1 MNTILMPGSSR
12 RVPRRPAFSIR
23 LAALCA
29 VLLLARICPAAVLS
43 ISKTHVGNFTQGQSG
58 ATYTITVSNAVTGS
72 PTNGTVTVN
81 ETAPSGLSLVSMAGT
96 GWTCAT
102 LAAPTCTRSDVLTVG
117 ASYPAITVT
126 VNVLSTAA
134 SPQVNA
140 VAVSGGGSGSANA
153 YDSTTILATQTIT
166 FGALS
171 NKAYGSAPFTVSATA
186 SSGLAVSFNSQT
198 TSVCTVSGATV
209 TLVAVGVCTIQ
220 ATQAGNAN
228 YAAATPVNQS
238 FQVTPGTQTITFGA
252 LSNKALGSAPFT
264 VSATASS
271 GLAVSFNSQTT
282 SVCTVSGAT
291 VTLVAVGVCTI
302 QATQAGNA
310 NYAAATPVNQSFQ
323 VTPGTQT
330 ITFGALST
338 KALGSAPFTVSATA
352 SSGLAVSFNSQTT
365 SVCTVSSATV
375 TLVAVGTCTIQ
386 ATQAGNATYAAATP
400 VNQSFSVTS
409 GAPILSLTKTHAGNF
424 TQGQAGAT
432 YAVTVSNA
440 ASGGPTNGTV
450 TVTET
455 APSGLS
461 LVSMAGTGWTCTTLQ
476 IPMCT
481 RSDVLA
487 AGASFP
493 AITVTVNVATKAT
506 SPQVNT
512 VSVSG
517 GGSGSANATDSTT
530 IVSVATLTVSC
541 NPSSGPVM
549 VGIPYTATC
558 TVSGGAPG
566 YTFSLSAGS
575 LPSGLTAA
583 AAATTYTISG
593 MPATPGA
600 YNYTVQV
607 KDSSGQAATESFSG
621 TISPAPSIG
630 SFSVA
635 PVVSVANQ
643 DTASLTLSSAP
654 PVMLSGTLCLTF
666 SAGSSVVGAYQSQEV
681 VFANGTTS
689 AACSSTLKT
698 TLAFTVPAGSA
709 TAVWSGNSSQ
719 FSQGTVAGTITV
731 TLNSLA
737 DPSGN
742 SVLPSPAPSQTITV
756 AAGTPTVSGSPSM
769 TMTSSSVTVVFD
781 AATPTRHVTGVNYV
795 FNPGAIAVSVSFT
808 SGSFNGYDQ
817 SQWFALPA
825 SQATGGAFSL
835 SATFPCTNCSA
846 LTGVQVTL
854 SN

>member
-171 NKAYGSAPFTVSATA
+171 NKAY
-186 SSGLAVSFNSQT
+186 
-198 TSVCTVSGATV
+198 
-209 TLVAVGVCTIQ
+209 
-220 ATQAGNAN
+220 
-228 YAAATPVNQS
+228 
-238 FQVTPGTQTITFGA
+238 
-252 LSNKALGSAPFT
+252 GSAPFT

>member
-1 MNTILMPGSSR
+1 MNTILAPGSSR
-12 RVPRRPAFSIR
+12 RVPRRAAFSIR
-23 LAALCA
+23 LAALSA
-29 VLLLARICPAAVLS
+29 VLLFARLCPASVLS
-43 ISKTHVGNFTQGQSG
+43 ISKTHAGNFTQGQAG
-58 ATYTITVSNAVTGS
+58 ATYTVTVSNAITGA
-72 PTNGTVTVN
+72 PTTGAVTVT
-81 ETAPSGLSLVSMAGT
+81 ETPPSGLSLVSMAGT
-96 GWTCAT
+96 GWTCTT
-102 LAAPTCTRSDVLTVG
+102 LQLPMCTRSDVLEAG

-134 SPQVNA
+134 SPQVNS
-140 VAVSGGGSGSANA
+140 VSVSGGESANA
-153 YDSTTILATQTIT
+153 TATDSTTILATQTIT

-171 NKAYGSAPFTVSATA
+171 NKAFGSAPFTVSATASSGLAVSFSSQTTSVCTVSGATVTLVAVGTCTIQATQAGNAAYAAAAPVNQSFQVTQGSQTISFGALSNQAFGSAPFTVSATASSGLAVSFNSQTASVCTVSGATVTLVAVGTCTIQATQAGNANFAAAAPVNQSFQVTQGSQTIIFGEFSNRALGSPPFTVGATA

-209 TLVAVGVCTIQ
+209 TLVAVGTCTIQ

-238 FQVTPGTQTITFGA
+238 FQVTPG
-252 LSNKALGSAPFT
+252 
-264 VSATASS
+264 V
-271 GLAVSFNSQTT
+271 
-282 SVCTVSGAT
+282 
-291 VTLVAVGVCTI
+291 
-302 QATQAGNA
+302 
-310 NYAAATPVNQSFQ
+310 
-323 VTPGTQT
+323 
-330 ITFGALST
+330 
-338 KALGSAPFTVSATA
+338 
-352 SSGLAVSFNSQTT
+352 
-365 SVCTVSSATV
+365 
-375 TLVAVGTCTIQ
+375 
-386 ATQAGNATYAAATP
+386 
-400 VNQSFSVTS
+400 
-409 GAPILSLTKTHAGNF
+409 PILTLTKTHAGNF

-432 YAVTVSNA
+432 YTVSVSNA
-440 ASGGPTNGTV
+440 ASGGPTSGTV

-461 LVSMAGTGWTCTTLQ
+461 LVSMAGTGWTCPAGGTA
-476 IPMCT
+476 CT

-487 AGASFP
+487 AGASYP
-493 AITVTVNVATKAT
+493 AITVTVNVAANAT

-530 IVSVATLTVSC
+530 IIAVATLTVSC

-566 YTFSLSAGS
+566 YVFALSAGS
-575 LPSGLTAA
+575 LPSGLKPSSS
-583 AAATTYTISG
+583 ATTYTVSG
-593 MPATPGA
+593 VPAAPGA

-607 KDSSGQAATESFSG
+607 KDSVGQAATESFSG
-621 TISPAPSIG
+621 TISPAPSVG

-635 PVVSVANQ
+635 SVVSVANQ
-643 DTASLTLSSAP
+643 DTANLTFSSAP
-654 PVMLSGTLCLTF
+654 PITLSGTLCLTF
-666 SAGSSVVGAYQSQEV
+666 TANPSVVGAYQSQEV

-689 AACSSTLKT
+689 PACSSTLKT

-719 FSQGTVAGTITV
+719 FSQGTVAGTITL
-731 TLNSLA
+731 TMNSLV
-737 DPSGN
+737 DPNGD
-742 SVLPSPAPSQTITV
+742 SVLPSPEPSQTITV
-756 AAGTPTVSGSPSM
+756 AVAAPALTGSP
-769 TMTSSSVTVVFD
+769 TMTTTSTSVTVVFD
-781 AATPTRHVTGVNYV
+781 AATPTRQVTGVNYV

-808 SGSFNGYDQ
+808 SGSFAGYDQ

-825 SQATGGAFSL
+825 SLATGGAFSL